1 MVITPSP
8 HFIPAQQPNQQRFQ
22 RKSARPMM
30 TVAIEWNGEAFSSV
44 IAMNTEITIVNRG
57 RGMQLSTS
65 RITVQDLVPYFQS
78 GSSYE
83 EIMEAMPTLSVAE
96 IQVVERYIDEH
107 REQVMEIDRQIRER
121 NASRRNPPQVE
132 EIMRRAREKR
142 LALQARLANGRLEDR
157 NGEGHPG

>member
-1 MVITPSP
+1 ME
-8 HFIPAQQPNQQRFQ
+8 R
-22 RKSARPMM
+22 RKQCM
-30 TVAIEWNGEAFSSV
+30 GD
-44 IAMNTEITIVNRG
+44 AMNTEITIVNRG

-78 GSSYE
+78 GSSYA

-107 REQVMEIDRQIRER
+107 REEVMEIDRQIRER
-121 NASRRNPPQVE
+121 NAARRNPPHVE

-142 LALQARLANGRLEDR
+142 LGLERAYIEGRHHEV
-157 NGEGHPG
+157 GER